1 MNKSNNPM
9 GLDGFEF
16 LCFTSPNEE
25 HLVNDFNRLGFQR
38 IGHHKNYDI
47 SLFKQGDINF
57 LIDNGSAFANQFAK
71 KHGASA
77 MAMGFCVQDAEFAHK
92 RALKLGAKNYK
103 CDIFNLPAIY
113 GIGESLIYFVD
124 KHGKNDL
131 YGYNFDLIKD
141 TSFSKKG
148 LISPNLLEI
157 DHLTHNVHQGNMDKW
172 VEFYEKIFNFSEI
185 RNFDIEGQ
193 KTGLLSRAMGSPC
206 GKIKIPINE
215 SKDDKSQIEEFITEY
230 NGEGI
235 QHIALTT
242 KDIYKSVGNLGKN
255 SIDFLDVPDT
265 YYEAIDSRIKGHGEN
280 LSELQRLKILID
292 GNIEKK
298 EGILLQIFT
307 KNMLGPIFFEIIQR
321 KGNEGFGEGN
331 FQALFEAIERDQIK
345 RGVL

>member
-1 MNKSNNPM
+1 MNKNENPM
-9 GLDGFEF
+9 GLNGFEF
-16 LCFTSPNEE
+16 LAFTSPDVEQ
-25 HLVNDFNRLGFQR
+25 LSKDFNKLGFEKKAQ
-38 IGHHKNYDI
+38 HKNHDI
-47 SLFKQGDINF
+47 SLYKQGDINF
-57 LIDNGSAFANQFAK
+57 IIDNDSNFAKNFAK

-92 RALKLGAKNYK
+92 RALERGAEDYK
-103 CDIFNLPAIY
+103 CNIFNLPAIY
-113 GIGESLIYFVD
+113 GIGGSLIYFVD

-131 YGYNFDLIKD
+131 YGDNFDLIKD

-148 LISPNLLEI
+148 LVSPGLLEI
-157 DHLTHNVHQGNMDKW
+157 DHLTHNVHQGHMDHW

-185 RNFDIEGQ
+185 RHFDIEGQ

-215 SKDDKSQIEEFITEY
+215 SKDEKSQIEEFITEY

-242 KDIYKSVGNLGKN
+242 NDIYKTIENLHKN
-255 SIDFLDVPDT
+255 SIAFLDVPDT
-265 YYEAIDSRIKGHGEN
+265 YYEAVDNRIKGHNER
-280 LSELQRLKILID
+280 LKELKALKILID
-292 GNIEKK
+292 GNIEKH
-298 EGILLQIFT
+298 EGLLLQIFT
-307 KNMLGPIFFEIIQR
+307 QNMLGPIFFEIIQR